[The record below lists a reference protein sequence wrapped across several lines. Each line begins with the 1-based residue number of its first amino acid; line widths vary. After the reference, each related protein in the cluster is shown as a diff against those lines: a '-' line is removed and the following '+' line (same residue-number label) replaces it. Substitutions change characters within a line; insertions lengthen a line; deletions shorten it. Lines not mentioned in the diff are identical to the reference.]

1 MTIQDIK
8 SFCKANNTPLTAVTC
23 KPFYDER
30 KGRVTKGDLSSHTGW
45 KAKCKYDSSKAN
57 KNPYDNNNP
66 TMMLIDL
73 KPLKLYC
80 FDIDVRNGRT
90 YKDVLEP
97 GMLKKL
103 MESSKYIVETG
114 SKGAHFYF
122 RLNDD
127 FVGITKNYLKF
138 TKDMFKEEEK
148 NNADI
153 DIIMDSVITEGS
165 MYTFDN
171 VNFNYNLIKGKYLS
185 DCDINSGFQVLYNT
199 YLKKDV
205 VEKQNQSKYQYITV
219 DEITEHINNI
229 PNDSI
234 NVPDYDTWYRVGQ
247 LIYNLLG
254 SSGFDLFNDWS
265 NTNPEG
271 ETGYTYGKWRG
282 LRSRDGVT
290 LGVGTLKYLSKNG
303 NESGYNDIIKRYSK
317 NDFIELIVK
326 GDSHEVAKYFRM
338 IKPHSYITRI
348 DGGWY
353 VLQSNNTWSF
363 SVKKPSTLINDIAD
377 TFKTIVDENL
387 LLAYNEEESDNRTK
401 KIKILNK
408 FRTQVGTKACG
419 ESIGDYLHSMY
430 ADEKILEKMDE
441 NRHLFAFLDKVVDLD
456 KDTVNDIEPEDY
468 ISITTGYKYP
478 TVEKPNIVNDI
489 KLFLFSLFENEE
501 MVKFEIDKLSYALHG
516 TKKHE
521 FFVIETG
528 DGRNGKGTKGVIIKK
543 SFGGYHKSIPIS
555 LLTQKSDKKDAASPA
570 LVGCKGMRYVE
581 AQEPEANDK
590 IQTGLIKEMTGGDTL
605 TCRGLYG
612 HLNFFVL
619 QALLTIQA
627 NGPPKYNKYDSAI
640 SMRNIIQP
648 FPFIFVSPDVK
659 ALKHNERFGDAN
671 IKKKVATDDWRDQ
684 FILMLLNNYKIIKN
698 DETFHIPDAVKV
710 RTQENADDN
719 IPIKTWFDKT
729 FIAGTDEIKNTT
741 IYEMYKNSCSHPC
754 NVKDFCSYMRL
765 LNIEQKIKHKVIYW
779 CGIVEKVEESDIV
792 V

>member
-8 SFCKANNTPLTAVTC
+8 AFCKGKNTPLTALTC
-23 KPFYDER
+23 KPEFCKK
-30 KGRVTKGDLSSHTGW
+30 KGRVTKGGFSLHSGW
-45 KAKCKYDSSKAN
+45 KNKCKYDSSKTN
-57 KNPYDNNNP
+57 KNPYDNNTP
-66 TMMLIDL
+66 SMMLIDL

-80 FDIDVRNGRT
+80 FDIDVCNGKT
-90 YKDVLEP
+90 YKDVLTPEI
-97 GMLKKL
+97 LQNF
-103 MESSKYIVETG
+103 METCNYIVETG
-114 SKGAHFYF
+114 SNGAHFYY
-122 RLNDD
+122 RLNED
-127 FVGITKNYLKF
+127 FVGDVKNQIKF

-148 NNADI
+148 DNADV
-153 DIIMDSVITEGS
+153 DIIMESVITEGS

-171 VNFNYNLIKGKYLS
+171 INYNYNLIKGKCLS
-185 DCDINSGFQVLYNT
+185 DCNINDGFNAFYNK
-199 YLKKDV
+199 YLKKEV
-205 VEKQNQSKYQYITV
+205 VARQVQSKYQYITV
-219 DEITEHINNI
+219 DEITAHINNI
-229 PNDSI
+229 PNDSK
-234 NVPDYDTWYRVGQ
+234 NVPNYDVWIRVGQ

-254 SSGFDLFNDWS
+254 SSGFELFNDWS

-271 ETGYTYGKWRG
+271 ETGYTCGKWRG

-290 LGVGTLKYLSKNG
+290 LGVGTLKYLSKNA

-338 IKPHSYITRI
+338 IKPHSYITKI
-348 DGGWY
+348 DNGWY

-363 SVKKPSTLINDIAD
+363 SLKKPSTLINDIAD
-377 TFKTIVDENL
+377 TFKTIVDEHL
-387 LLAYNEEESDNRTK
+387 SLAYNEEESDNRTK
-401 KIKILNK
+401 KIKNLNK

-419 ESIGDYLHSMY
+419 ESIGDYLYSMY

-441 NRHLFAFLDKVVDLD
+441 NRHLFSFLDKVVNLD
-456 KDTVNDIEPEDY
+456 TGEVNDIEPEDY

-478 TVEKPNIVNDI
+478 TVENPNVVNDI

-501 MVKFEIDKLSYALHG
+501 MVQFEIDKLSYALHG

-543 SFGGYHKSIPIS
+543 CFGGYHKSIPIS

-590 IQTGLIKEMTGGDTL
+590 IQTGLIKEMTGGDIL

-612 HLNFFVL
+612 SLNFFVL

-640 SMRNIIQP
+640 SMRNVIQP
-648 FPFIFVSPDVK
+648 FPFIFMSPDVK
-659 ALKHNERFGDAN
+659 VLRMNERYGDAN
-671 IKKKVATDDWRDQ
+671 IKKKVATDEWRDQ
-684 FILMLLNNYKIIKN
+684 FILMLLNNHKIIKDN
-698 DETFHIPDAVKV
+698 KTFHIPDTVKE
-710 RTQENADDN
+710 RTQENADEN
-719 IPIKTWFDKT
+719 IPIKNWFDKT
-729 FIAGTDEIKNTT
+729 FTIGTDEIKNTT
-741 IYEMYKNSCSHPC
+741 IYNMYKDSCSQPC
-754 NVKDFCSYMRL
+754 SVKEFCSYMRL
-765 LNIEQKIKHKVIYW
+765 LNIENKVKHKVIYW
-779 CGIVEKVEESDIV
+779 CGIVERVDTFDIV